1 MTISVLF
8 VCLGNICR
16 SPMAE
21 AIFRK
26 MAEDAGLADGFEI
39 DSAGT
44 HAYHVGEPPHP
55 GTQAALYMR
64 GIDTTG
70 MISRELEVYDVRH
83 FDYLVAMDGDNRRH
97 IEALYRQFGGVG
109 RIVNLLA
116 YADPAVSKGIT
127 DVPDPFFTGFFE
139 YTYELIESGCAG
151 LLDTIRREHGL

>member
-1 MTISVLF
+1 MAISVLF

-21 AIFRK
+21 AIFRT
-26 MAEDAGLADGFEI
+26 MVEEAGLAHDFEI

-44 HAYHVGEPPHP
+44 HTYHVGEPPHP
-55 GTQAALYMR
+55 GTQAALRMR
-64 GIDTTG
+64 GIGTEG

-109 RIVNLLA
+109 QVVSLLA
-116 YADPAVSKGIT
+116 YADPAVAKGMT

-151 LLDTIRREHGL
+151 LLAAIVQEHGL